1 MAPKPM
7 HKVLTAIATL
17 LIVCGFKSFA
27 VPKEKNVSISS
38 ANNYYEFVYNKKTQ
52 MVEVKQKLSNSYYC
66 NDFRVD
72 IPISETYNDQV
83 SIDNV
88 DISVRNIKPEYS
100 YYKDK
105 DIFFSDER
113 ICYFMLPLEKKG
125 ATSTVTFEETVK
137 DPKYFTSIYF
147 SDNYKIT
154 HKEVVIKIPRW
165 MKVELKEMN
174 FAGYDITKTSKYDS
188 GKDADIITYSIN
200 KLPAMEREG
209 NSPGPTYRVPHLFVL
224 AKSSNANGTEVTY
237 FNELKD
243 QYRWYHQI
251 TKDIANNKEV
261 LKAKALDITKNAT
274 TDMAKIKA
282 VFYWMQKNIHYLAF
296 ENGMAGFA
304 PEKADEVLRKNY
316 GDCKGMAHL
325 TKQLLCSI
333 GFDARLCW
341 IGTNHIA
348 YDYSTPSLAVDN
360 HMICALLYQGKT
372 YFLDAT
378 ETYIGFNEYA
388 ERIQNR
394 QVLIED
400 GDKYILTRV
409 PATTVTQNLD
419 REKRILAIN
428 GNDLQGTA
436 EHLWKG
442 EEKENVLGN
451 LNDTKIDKAG
461 EAFNK
466 YLSNHNHDYVIN
478 NLVTSDVTDIDN
490 DLKANYTVSF
500 KNGVSHFGKDYYV
513 DMDFRKEFTGSNID
527 TAERANDYWFYYKM
541 NIARET
547 ELTIPTGYKV
557 SSLPNGLSVQND
569 NYEFNIQ
576 YSNQGN
582 KVLYKKTIVFKDPH
596 LAKAKF
602 VQWNNDIAKL
612 TETYNQQLVLTA
624 Q

>member
-1 MAPKPM
+1 M

-17 LIVCGFKSFA
+17 LIICGFKSSA
-27 VPKEKNVSISS
+27 TPKEKNISILS
-38 ANNYYEFVYNKKTQ
+38 ANDYYEFVYNKKTQ
-52 MVEVKQKLSNSYYC
+52 MVEVKQKLSTSYYC
-66 NDFRVD
+66 NDFRVE

-88 DISVRNIKPEYS
+88 DISVKNIKPEYS

-113 ICYFMLPLEKKG
+113 ICYFRLPLEKKG

-137 DPKYFTSIYF
+137 DPKYFTSIFF
-147 SDNYKIT
+147 SDDYKIT
-154 HKEVVIKIPRW
+154 HKEVVLRIPRW
-165 MKVELKEMN
+165 IKVELKEMN
-174 FAGYDITKTSKYDS
+174 FVGYDITKTSKYDS

-200 KLPAMEREG
+200 KLPAIESEA
-209 NSPGPTYRVPHLFVL
+209 NSPGPTYRVPHLFIL
-224 AKSSNANGTEVTY
+224 TKSSNFNGTEVTY

-243 QYRWYHQI
+243 QYGWYHQI
-251 TKDIANNKEV
+251 TKDIVNKKEV
-261 LKAKALDITKNAT
+261 LKAKALDITKNTT

-325 TKQLLCSI
+325 TKQLLCSL

-419 REKRILAIN
+419 REKRLLAIN

-442 EEKENVLGN
+442 EEKENILGN
-451 LNDTKIDKAG
+451 LNDTKIDKAS

-466 YLSNHNHDYVIN
+466 YLSNHNNDYVIN

-490 DLKANYTVSF
+490 DLKANYGVNF

-541 NIARET
+541 NISRET
-547 ELTIPTGYKV
+547 ELAIPVGYKV

-582 KVLYKKTIVFKDPH
+582 KVLYKKTIVFKNPH